1 MNVLK
6 NFSKTARR
14 SLVRAVVAGA
24 VIGASGLL
32 ALSSSGAA
40 APPWRFGT
48 WGNEGHEA
56 LGDCPEGAGANL
68 VRNLFPTAPITT
80 AQVENYYRNDS
91 SLGGLGILEGYG
103 YGGHRIDGYTPV
115 TTRAQFIAGANH
127 GGLYAIVWSGEH
139 AVAVI
144 GASTHGVTFVSW
156 GIVWN
161 VTWSQWK
168 TTWSPVSEDS
178 LQWAPAGQT
187 TIMYEPNY
195 GELNPTFQVASVGS
209 TVTLAPPTLS
219 NPTDGVTF
227 EGWTDNP
234 LDTGTLLRAGSSF
247 QFTGNTV
254 MYAVWTA

>member
-6 NFSKTARR
+6 NFSKAARR
-14 SLVRAVVAGA
+14 SLARAVVAGA
-24 VIGASGLL
+24 VIGTSGVL
-32 ALSSSGAA
+32 AISASGAA
-40 APPWRFGT
+40 GPTWPYGV
-48 WGNEGHEA
+48 WGNAGHEA
-56 LGDCPEGAGANL
+56 LGDCPEAAGANL

-80 AQVENYYRNDS
+80 AQVEGYYRNDS

-127 GGLYAIVWSGEH
+127 GGLYAVVLSGEH

-144 GASTHGVTFVSW
+144 GASTRGVTFVSW
-156 GIVWN
+156 GIVFN
-161 VTWSQWK
+161 DTWAQWK
-168 TTWSPVSEDS
+168 GWHPVSEDA
-178 LQWAPAGQT
+178 LQWAPASQT

-227 EGWTDNP
+227 EGWSDNP
-234 LDTGTLLRAGSSF
+234 LNTGPLLQAGSSF
-247 QFTGNTV
+247 QFTGDTV